1 MKVYKKE
8 GKFFMEDQGNIVELT
23 PNKDYWLK
31 LPANSCNRVWTNCA
45 RVDKAIDQCVDYG
58 DEVKMP
64 RIVTGRSNVERK
76 PLEDYLEGDD
86 RKLYLELVEKAKKA
100 REEANKKKPLT
111 KLEKAQREFE
121 KWQKEVARLTNMEV
135 K

>member
-45 RVDKAIDQCVDYG
+45 RVDKALNQCVDYG

-64 RIVTGRSNVERK
+64 RIVTGRSSVERK
-76 PLEDYLEGDD
+76 PLEDYLSEDD

-100 REEANKKKPLT
+100 REEANKKPLT

>member
-8 GKFFMEDQGNIVELT
+8 GKFFMEDNGNVVEVT

-45 RVDKAIDQCVDYG
+45 KVDKAANQCVDYG

-64 RIVTGRSNVERK
+64 RTITGRSAVERK
-76 PLEDYLEGDD
+76 PLEDYLSEED
-86 RKLYLELVEKAKKA
+86 RKTYLALVEKAKKA
-100 REEANKKKPLT
+100 REEATKKKPLT
-111 KLEKAQREFE
+111 ELEKARREVE
-121 KWQKEVARLTNMEV
+121 KWQARVALLS

>member
-31 LPANSCNRVWTNCA
+31 LPTNSCNRVWTNCA

-58 DEVKMP
+58 DEVKVP
-64 RIVTGRSNVERK
+64 RVVTGRSSVERK
-76 PLEDYLEGDD
+76 PLEDYLSEDD

-100 REEANKKKPLT
+100 REEANKKPLT

>member
-8 GKFFMEDQGNIVELT
+8 GKFFMEDHGNIVELT

-100 REEANKKKPLT
+100 REEANKKPLT

>member
-8 GKFFMEDQGNIVELT
+8 GKFFMEDQGNVVEVT

-45 RVDKAIDQCVDYG
+45 KVDKAANQCVDYG
-58 DEVKMP
+58 DEVKVP
-64 RIVTGRSNVERK
+64 RTITGRSVAERK
-76 PLEDYLEGDD
+76 PLEDYLSEDD
-86 RKLYLELVEKAKKA
+86 RKTYLALVEKAKKA
-100 REEANKKKPLT
+100 REEATKKKPLT
-111 KLEKAQREFE
+111 ELEKAQREVE
-121 KWQKEVARLTNMEV
+121 KWQARVALLS

>member
-8 GKFFMEDQGNIVELT
+8 GKFFMEDNGNVVEVT

-45 RVDKAIDQCVDYG
+45 KVDKAANQCVDYG
-58 DEVKMP
+58 DEVKVP
-64 RIVTGRSNVERK
+64 RTITGRSAVERK
-76 PLEDYLEGDD
+76 PLEDYLSEED
-86 RKLYLELVEKAKKA
+86 RKTYLALIEKAKKA
-100 REEANKKKPLT
+100 REEATKKKPLT
-111 KLEKAQREFE
+111 ELEKAQREVE
-121 KWQKEVARLTNMEV
+121 KWQARVALLS

>member
-8 GKFFMEDQGNIVELT
+8 GKFFMEDQGNVVEVT

-45 RVDKAIDQCVDYG
+45 KVDKAANQCVDYG
-58 DEVKMP
+58 DEVKVP
-64 RIVTGRSNVERK
+64 RTITGRSVAERK
-76 PLEDYLEGDD
+76 PLEDYLSEDD
-86 RKLYLELVEKAKKA
+86 RKTYLALVEKAKKA
-100 REEANKKKPLT
+100 REEATKKKPLT
-111 KLEKAQREFE
+111 ALEKAQREVE
-121 KWQKEVARLTNMEV
+121 KWQARVALLS

>member
-8 GKFFMEDQGNIVELT
+8 GKFFMEDKGNVVEVA

-45 RVDKAIDQCVDYG
+45 KVDKAANQCVDYG

-64 RIVTGRSNVERK
+64 RTITGRSAVERK
-76 PLEDYLEGDD
+76 PLEDYLSEED
-86 RKLYLELVEKAKKA
+86 RKMYLALVEKAKKA
-100 REEANKKKPLT
+100 REEATKKKPLT
-111 KLEKAQREFE
+111 ELEKAQREVE
-121 KWQKEVARLTNMEV
+121 KWQARVALLS

>member
-8 GKFFMEDQGNIVELT
+8 DKFFMEDQGNVVEVT

-45 RVDKAIDQCVDYG
+45 KVDKAANQCVDYG
-58 DEVKMP
+58 DEVKVP
-64 RIVTGRSNVERK
+64 RTITGRSAVERK
-76 PLEDYLEGDD
+76 PLEDYLSEED
-86 RKLYLELVEKAKKA
+86 RKTYLALVEKAKKA
-100 REEANKKKPLT
+100 REEATKKKPLT
-111 KLEKAQREFE
+111 ELEKAQREVE
-121 KWQKEVARLTNMEV
+121 KWQARVALLS

>member
-8 GKFFMEDQGNIVELT
+8 GKFFMEDQGNVVEVT

-45 RVDKAIDQCVDYG
+45 KVDKAANQCVDYG
-58 DEVKMP
+58 DEVKIP
-64 RIVTGRSNVERK
+64 RTITGRSTTERK
-76 PLEDYLEGDD
+76 PLEDYLSEDD
-86 RKLYLELVEKAKKA
+86 RKTYLALIEKAKKA
-100 REEANKKKPLT
+100 REEATKKKPLT
-111 KLEKAQREFE
+111 ELEKAQREVE
-121 KWQKEVARLTNMEV
+121 KWQARVALLS

>member
-64 RIVTGRSNVERK
+64 RVVTGRSNVERK

-86 RKLYLELVEKAKKA
+86 RKLYLEQVEKAKKA

>member
-8 GKFFMEDQGNIVELT
+8 GKFFMEDQGNVVEVT

-45 RVDKAIDQCVDYG
+45 KVDKAANQCVDYG
-58 DEVKMP
+58 DEVKVP
-64 RIVTGRSNVERK
+64 RTITGRSAIERK
-76 PLEDYLEGDD
+76 PLEDYLSEED
-86 RKLYLELVEKAKKA
+86 RKMYLALVEKAKKA
-100 REEANKKKPLT
+100 REEATKKKPLT
-111 KLEKAQREFE
+111 ELEKAQREVE
-121 KWQKEVARLTNMEV
+121 KWQARVALLS

>member
-8 GKFFMEDQGNIVELT
+8 GKFFMEDNGNVVEVT

-45 RVDKAIDQCVDYG
+45 KVDKAANQCVDYG
-58 DEVKMP
+58 DEVKVP
-64 RIVTGRSNVERK
+64 RTITGRSAVERK
-76 PLEDYLEGDD
+76 PLEYYLNEED
-86 RKLYLELVEKAKKA
+86 RKTYLALVEKAKKA
-100 REEANKKKPLT
+100 REEATKKKPLT
-111 KLEKAQREFE
+111 ELEKAQREVE
-121 KWQKEVARLTNMEV
+121 KWQARVALLS

>member
-1 MKVYKKE
+1 
-8 GKFFMEDQGNIVELT
+8 MEDQGNIVELT

-64 RIVTGRSNVERK
+64 RVVTGRSNVERK
-76 PLEDYLEGDD
+76 PLEDYLDGDD

>member
-8 GKFFMEDQGNIVELT
+8 GKFFMEDQGNIVEVT

-31 LPANSCNRVWTNCA
+31 LPTNSCNRVWTNCA
-45 RVDKAIDQCVDYG
+45 KVDKAPDQCVDYG

-64 RIVTGRSNVERK
+64 RVITGRSTTERK
-76 PLEDYLEGDD
+76 PLEDYLSEED
-86 RKLYLELVEKAKKA
+86 RKMYLALVEKAKKA
-100 REEANKKKPLT
+100 REEATKKKPLT
-111 KLEKAQREFE
+111 ELEKAQREVE
-121 KWQKEVARLTNMEV
+121 KWQARVALLS

>member
-8 GKFFMEDQGNIVELT
+8 GKFFMEDKGNVVEVT

-45 RVDKAIDQCVDYG
+45 KVDKAANQCVDYG
-58 DEVKMP
+58 DEVKVP
-64 RIVTGRSNVERK
+64 RTITGRSVAERK
-76 PLEDYLEGDD
+76 PLEDYLSEED
-86 RKLYLELVEKAKKA
+86 RKTYLALVEKAKKA
-100 REEANKKKPLT
+100 REEATKKKPLT
-111 KLEKAQREFE
+111 ELEKAQREVE
-121 KWQKEVARLTNMEV
+121 KWQARVALLS

>member
-8 GKFFMEDQGNIVELT
+8 GKFFMEDKGNVVEVT

-45 RVDKAIDQCVDYG
+45 KVDKAANQCVDYG
-58 DEVKMP
+58 DEVKVP
-64 RIVTGRSNVERK
+64 RTITRRSVAERK
-76 PLEDYLEGDD
+76 PLEDYLSEED
-86 RKLYLELVEKAKKA
+86 RKTYLALVEKAKKA
-100 REEANKKKPLT
+100 REEATKKKPLT
-111 KLEKAQREFE
+111 ELEKAQREVE
-121 KWQKEVARLTNMEV
+121 KWQARVALLS

>member
-8 GKFFMEDQGNIVELT
+8 GKFFMEDKGNVVEVT

-45 RVDKAIDQCVDYG
+45 KVDKAANQCVDYG

-64 RIVTGRSNVERK
+64 RTITGRSVAERK
-76 PLEDYLEGDD
+76 PLEDHLSEED
-86 RKLYLELVEKAKKA
+86 RKTYLALVEKAKKA
-100 REEANKKKPLT
+100 REEATKKKPLT
-111 KLEKAQREFE
+111 ELEKAQREVE
-121 KWQKEVARLTNMEV
+121 KWQARVALLS

>member
-8 GKFFMEDQGNIVELT
+8 GKFFMEDNGNVVEVT

-45 RVDKAIDQCVDYG
+45 KVDKAANQCVDYG
-58 DEVKMP
+58 DEVKVP
-64 RIVTGRSNVERK
+64 RTITGRSVAERK
-76 PLEDYLEGDD
+76 PLEDYLSEED
-86 RKLYLELVEKAKKA
+86 RKTYLALVEKAKKA
-100 REEANKKKPLT
+100 REEATKKKPLT
-111 KLEKAQREFE
+111 ELEKAQREVE
-121 KWQKEVARLTNMEV
+121 KWQARVALLS

>member
-45 RVDKAIDQCVDYG
+45 RVDKALDQCVDYG

-64 RIVTGRSNVERK
+64 RIITGRSNVERK